1 MDATNKWNNR
11 TKNSHTYS
19 RSTAY
24 VKKSTYKN
32 IYIYIYIYIYTYIW
46 ISLRPRYSRAFKLDP
61 PGTDSHRRTSSPGRS
76 WNCKGSAGST
86 PSCWRWHA
94 ASAKGG
100 SAGGGDG
107 SGMCSNTSETF
118 STNWAEAGEWHWSP
132 KRGGKEDSFTIYHFS
147 RRATFYLPCN
157 DASNQT
163 IKTIGIDMQLQDLAF
178 ESPIWQDP
186 LYLLKARSLHPLDT
200 PKTLTVHHDINR
212 RM

>member
-1 MDATNKWNNR
+1 MMELQRLRMVR
-11 TKNSHTYS
+11 TYLLRVARRS
-19 RSTAY
+19 RQRRASGARRRW
-24 VKKSTYKN
+24 VWQVQGHIRGLLNQVHLRDLQVNQGWGRGMGLKS
-32 IYIYIYIYIYTYIW
+32 
-46 ISLRPRYSRAFKLDP
+46 
-61 PGTDSHRRTSSPGRS
+61 
-76 WNCKGSAGST
+76 
-86 PSCWRWHA
+86 
-94 ASAKGG
+94 
-100 SAGGGDG
+100 
-107 SGMCSNTSETF
+107 
-118 STNWAEAGEWHWSP
+118 

-186 LYLLKARSLHPLDT
+186 LYVLKARSLHPLDT